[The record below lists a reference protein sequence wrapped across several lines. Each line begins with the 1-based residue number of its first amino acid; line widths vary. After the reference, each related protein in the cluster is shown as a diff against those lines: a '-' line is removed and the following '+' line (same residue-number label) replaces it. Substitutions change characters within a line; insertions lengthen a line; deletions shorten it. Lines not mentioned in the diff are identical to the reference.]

1 MESGT
6 NFGRH
11 LEIKVI
17 ILDGGNDGILEKV
30 KILKDI
36 DVKNKLLMMIKTR
49 RIELRGRSDWMLGKV
64 NMREVLKGRNV

>member
-11 LEIKVI
+11 LEIKVE
-17 ILDGGNDGILEKV
+17 GGNDGILETV